1 MKKTS
6 FFLFLLLIG
15 CIGSVSATV
24 DIVLPTDCIETDYI
38 VGIDYSNSTEIYDIL
53 SETPAWVNSYPVI
66 SGIANAGNGGEVYF
80 ESEDDMV
87 RFLLPRTGSYPLLF
101 DTALMSTVA
110 DNRVYYA
117 SKTSGSTTYQMVA
130 TKDCWVYYFGRAVG
144 NLNSD
149 TGRLYLYKDDM
160 VVSNL
165 VAHYGVTSDYFNRIY
180 APEGT
185 VFNVT
190 MSFSN
195 SYTTFYFAMAC
206 NDGDL
211 EVLSDSP
218 STPSTILFDSYQFSF
233 DVYGEP
239 SMSVYEDGELVGVT
253 DSLGYLCIYTE
264 LGTHDYN
271 FTKDGYWDESETVT
285 ITGSGQNVSV
295 EMFPEDELYLVST
308 NIVTQNIVPNEVVS
322 ATITIEPKYLS
333 KDTKIHFSKELESV
347 KIGVSDVS
355 MYGEDYILGDISE
368 PTTITVTF
376 NSGTLTGNR
385 YIEYQ
390 VSGTTWVNAETLT
403 FQKLGNIDY
412 FVNELPIIVYMPTW
426 EIGENEFR
434 ITEQEGNTLSLNVEV
449 LDSEENSIY
458 EQNKVFNPYGVE
470 RFTVNLSESGS
481 YILRIYCSEY
491 DILLPFTVG
500 TVTIEDDT
508 EDDTIP
514 PIVDDSEGIFD
525 MILNYW
531 YFPVGLV
538 GIVGISKLFFGKK
551 GRKDRK
557 KTNKGGNKK

>member
-6 FFLFLLLIG
+6 FFLFLLLIV

-24 DIVLPTDCIETDYI
+24 MTVPEECTPTDYYVVLTESLDDTTISSLIATY
-38 VGIDYSNSTEIYDIL
+38 DYSYCAPTCSGVNGTTIYFATEQDLGRFCNIIGNANPSLAFSGNWKVYTNGEPTSATVIYLRMNTGKNLVYNICIPQTDIGYSYAYSTSGDYSSGVVDVNGITIVSSNDGTSTGYKIVTL
-53 SETPAWVNSYPVI
+53 SPSFVYH
-66 SGIANAGNGGEVYF
+66 ANAYSSTSIYSSLVVFGDCEYVLN
-80 ESEDDMV
+80 ES
-87 RFLLPRTGSYPLLF
+87 
-101 DTALMSTVA
+101 ST
-110 DNRVYYA
+110 YLE
-117 SKTSGSTTYQMVA
+117 TSILHESVA
-130 TKDCWVYYFGRAVG
+130 TGLLTVDA
-144 NLNSD
+144 L
-149 TGRLYLYKDDM
+149 TG
-160 VVSNL
+160 
-165 VAHYGVTSDYFNRIY
+165 TQIY
-180 APEGT
+180 
-185 VFNVT
+185 
-190 MSFSN
+190 S
-195 SYTTFYFAMAC
+195 
-206 NDGDL
+206 
-211 EVLSDSP
+211 
-218 STPSTILFDSYQFSF
+218 
-233 DVYGEP
+233 
-239 SMSVYEDGELVGVT
+239 DGEL
-253 DSLGYLCIYTE
+253 
-264 LGTHDYN
+264 LGTSDEILDLLFGTYN
-271 FTKDGYWDESETVT
+271 LTFVKSGYWNETAIVVIPDDT
-285 ITGSGQNVSV
+285 NVLV
-295 EMFPEDELYLVST
+295 EQFPEDELYLVST

-368 PTTITVTF
+368 PTTITITF

-390 VSGTTWVNAETLT
+390 ISGTTWLNAETLT

-426 EIGENEFR
+426 TVGENEFR
-434 ITEQEGNTLSLNVEV
+434 ITEQEGNTLSLNVEI

-470 RFTVNLSESGS
+470 RFTVNLSASGS

-508 EDDTIP
+508 EDDDTIP

-531 YFPVGLV
+531 YFPVGLM
-538 GIVGISKLFFGKK
+538 GIVGVSKLFFGKK